1 MRQPFPGPGLAVR
14 VLGAV
19 TREKLEILREADAIM
34 REEIAFNGLDGD
46 IWQYFA
52 VLTDMRSVGVMGDM
66 RTYDYTV
73 ALRAVNS
80 VDAMSADW
88 ARIPYEVLAKIS
100 TRIVNEVNG
109 VNRVVYDITSKPPAT
124 IEWE

>member
-1 MRQPFPGPGLAVR
+1 MYFAAFPYRLFHARRICG
-14 VLGAV
+14 
-19 TREKLEILREADAIM
+19 
-34 REEIAFNGLDGD
+34 GD
-46 IWQYFA
+46 IYPIYLEPLKGKRIPVYGRIQGRVAQGYPVRA
-52 VLTDMRSVGVMGDM
+52 SE
-66 RTYDYTV
+66 YDYTV